1 MAFSIYILQSDSS
14 GRFYCGYSENVTQR
28 LHQHNDPNYR
38 LSKTT
43 KRFKGPWNLVTILS
57 CDSLSDAIKL
67 ERKIKKRGIAR
78 FLQDW
83 RII

>member
-1 MAFSIYILQSDSS
+1 MAFSVYILQSDSS
-14 GRFYCGYSENVTQR
+14 GRFYCGYSENVAQR
-28 LHQHNDPNYR
+28 LHQHNDPDYR

-43 KRFKGPWNLVTILS
+43 KRFKGPWNLVTTFS
-57 CDSLSDAIKL
+57 CDSLSDAVKL